1 LGIGC
6 AMLFA
11 ASLTALAQEPADAP
25 FLGWE
30 DTFQVDVSQNLT
42 TADGIIN
49 LVNSGSH
56 AVAGIATRTGYLCA
70 NIYVFSG
77 FFDADPQGEQMQACC
92 SCAISRN
99 GSANVRARDLI
110 RNPAFNN
117 PQALSAAT
125 VKIVWT
131 VPTGG
136 PNSATTCNAG
146 ALPGG
151 NLLGGVPPTAAN
163 FGGFATGGKA
173 WITHWHSRT
182 SPTDPLPAAFGTE
195 TKFDPAPLS
204 PNERDTLNSL
214 CGFIQQAASG
224 AGICAGC
231 PGRGPQAPGGLL

>member
-1 LGIGC
+1 
-6 AMLFA
+6 MLFA
-11 ASLTALAQEPADAP
+11 ASLTAFAQAPAAAP

-49 LVNSGSH
+49 LVNSGAH
-56 AVAGIATRTGYLCA
+56 ATAGNAIRTGYLCA
-70 NIYVFSG
+70 NIYVFAG
-77 FFDADPQGEQMQACC
+77 FFDNDPQGEQLQACC
-92 SCAISRN
+92 SCPISRN

-117 PQALSAAT
+117 PIPLSAAT
-125 VKIVWT
+125 IKIVWT
-131 VPTGG
+131 VPLGG
-136 PNSATTCNAG
+136 PGSATTCNAR

-151 NLLGGVPPTAAN
+151 NVLGSVPPAPAN

-173 WITHWHSRT
+173 WITHWHARS

-204 PNERDTLNSL
+204 PNERDLLNNL
-214 CGFIQQAASG
+214 CGFINDAASG
-224 AGICAGC
+224 AGICPGC
-231 PGRGPQAPGGLL
+231 PGRGPAGGGGSIL